1 MQLALH
7 SHVFHY
13 TIVILVV
20 LDAIIVLTEFLLDI
34 GALGR
39 QLMHGCY
46 HKIMFS
52 FCMYMYTIPTGR
64 VASRIK
70 SFGGKVYA
78 RRKMFGHSHIC

>member
-34 GALGR
+34 GALGIII
-39 QLMHGCY
+39 
-46 HKIMFS
+46 KIMFS

-70 SFGGKVYA
+70 NLGGKVYA